1 MLAQLPTIF
10 GNSGNYEQFWQFRGL
25 TFVTFSFFAVV
36 TKIPSMAPSQAIFD
50 QRPTTASAANSR
62 VQFIEF
68 AGKRVL
74 FINYAHCNAA
84 MMKEVAGEG
93 HRMLA
98 LEPPNSVLTLNDVT
112 GATFD
117 HEAVAFLKSM
127 VAANAPYVKRGA
139 VIGISGLQSLIY
151 EAVQA
156 FSKRKLP
163 QFGGREQAL
172 AWLVK
177 D

>member
-1 MLAQLPTIF
+1 MASSQ
-10 GNSGNYEQFWQFRGL
+10 
-25 TFVTFSFFAVV
+25 VTV
-36 TKIPSMAPSQAIFD
+36 D
-50 QRPTTASAANSR
+50 QRISSR
-62 VQFIEF
+62 VQFIEYF
-68 AGKRVL
+68 GKKVL
-74 FINYAHCNAA
+74 FINYAHCDAA

-93 HRMLA
+93 HRVLSQ
-98 LEPPNSVLTLNDVT
+98 EPSNSVLTLNDVT
-112 GATFD
+112 GASFD
-117 HEAVAFLKSM
+117 QESVAALKSM

-156 FSKRKLP
+156 FSRRKLP
-163 QFGGREQAL
+163 QFSTREQAL

>member
-1 MLAQLPTIF
+1 MALSHVISDQQPTATPVS
-10 GNSGNYEQFWQFRGL
+10 N
-25 TFVTFSFFAVV
+25 
-36 TKIPSMAPSQAIFD
+36 
-50 QRPTTASAANSR
+50 R

-68 AGKRVL
+68 LGRKVL
-74 FINYAHCNAA
+74 FINYANCDAA
-84 MMKEVAGEG
+84 MMKQVAGEG
-93 HRMLA
+93 HRVLA
-98 LEPPNSVLTLNDVT
+98 LEPLNSVLTLNDVT

-156 FSKRKLP
+156 FSRRKLP
-163 QFGGREQAL
+163 QFADREQAL
-172 AWLVK
+172 SWLVK
-177 D
+177 DLM

>member
-1 MLAQLPTIF
+1 
-10 GNSGNYEQFWQFRGL
+10 
-25 TFVTFSFFAVV
+25 
-36 TKIPSMAPSQAIFD
+36 MALSQVLSD
-50 QRPTTASAANSR
+50 QRPPVATPVSSR

-68 AGKRVL
+68 LGRKVL
-74 FINYAHCNAA
+74 FINYANCDAS

-93 HRMLA
+93 HRVLA
-98 LEPPNSVLTLNDVT
+98 LEPLNSVLTLNDVT
-112 GATFD
+112 GAAFD

-163 QFGGREQAL
+163 QFAGREQAL
-172 AWLVK
+172 SWLVK
-177 D
+177 DQCEI